1 MSNLI
6 YNDKTIMGSNT
17 SFEISLEGKE
27 KLIYNYELRK
37 KVIYVYL
44 YKDMYLVK
52 ENESLLKSNDIISIS
67 DIKYINLS
75 KEELNVLKNN
85 YSIEIK
91 YIKIK

>member
-1 MSNLI
+1 
-6 YNDKTIMGSNT
+6 MGSNT

-67 DIKYINLS
+67 DIKYIKLS